1 MEDVDDIVCINRKKN
16 WELDAKSKAWKKSEV
31 VDDRFA
37 QSSNYCDLLFMLS
50 NLILK
55 EGRCS
60 LCRPLLNMQRL
71 DSIMKY
77 RYVCNYSLCNI
88 LLNVL
93 L

>member
-16 WELDAKSKAWKKSEV
+16 WELDAKRKAWKKSEV

-60 LCRPLLNMQRL
+60 L
-71 DSIMKY
+71 
-77 RYVCNYSLCNI
+77 VHLC
-88 LLNVL
+88 
-93 L
+93 

>member
-1 MEDVDDIVCINRKKN
+1 MEDVDDIVCINQKKN

-55 EGRCS
+55 E
-60 LCRPLLNMQRL
+60 
-71 DSIMKY
+71 
-77 RYVCNYSLCNI
+77 
-88 LLNVL
+88 
-93 L
+93 